1 MGPAI
6 VNMHALKNIKT
17 DVSSLMFYAMTL
29 LAMSIPLSEFGMSI
43 SQFMLLAL
51 WIHEGADFSRQNNT
65 ERRKLSTVFSV
76 YFKTIGEN
84 LAGKFRRL
92 LNNPAALAVISFY
105 LMHVAGLLY
114 TTDIDYAL
122 KDLRIKLPLL
132 SLPVIISTSALLSK
146 DRLNRL
152 LVFFT
157 IAVFAGTTASIY
169 VLLTRHVSDPR
180 ELSIFISH
188 IRFGLTICFSIFIL
202 VYFLY
207 KNYFASRFQKSVIVI
222 GIIWFFVFLII
233 LESVTGLAITLMII
247 FIFALVVSFRIKS
260 WFLKLAVL
268 LPVAVFPY
276 FAVHYF
282 IQQTKQFN
290 KVEPVNFQQLDK
302 YTRYGTP
309 YVHDT
314 CGYGIEKGKYVGIYL
329 APSELRQE
337 WNRRSQLSYD
347 GHDNKGQVLSY
358 TLIRFLSSKGLRKDA
373 EGLRSLTDREI
384 AHIENGVANV
394 AYLENFSF
402 RSRIDQMVMGYSN
415 YVLHGESNA
424 SSVMQRVEYWKTSA
438 YIIGQHWLTGVGT
451 GDLNE
456 AFSDAYHEMGSKLDS
471 AFRNRSHNQF
481 LAIFV
486 AFGIIGFILF
496 LFSLFYPPFKTGWY
510 SDYYFLVF
518 FTIVFMSMLTE
529 DTLETQ
535 AGATFFAFFN
545 SLLLFGRKRGVADP
559 FQKTKQG
566 SLLINSLHLDPEFN
580 RTGMKT
586 KEITIKYSETELAT
600 DLEPKDGLLLESAA
614 GAAKKAY
621 APYSGFRVGAALRL
635 ENDLIITGNNQEN
648 AAYPSG
654 LCAERVAIFSA
665 SSQYPGAVIQ
675 SIAITVN
682 TDQHKITE
690 PVPPC
695 GACRQVIAEYEKKQG
710 SKIRIIFSSESGK
723 IIQVD
728 GIDGLLPMSFN
739 ANNLQL
745 K

>member
-6 VNMHALKNIKT
+6 VTIPGIKNIKT
-17 DVSSLMFYAMTL
+17 DVSSLMFYVMTL

-43 SQFMLLAL
+43 SQFLLLAL
-51 WIHEGADFSRQNNT
+51 WVHEGADFNRQEST
-65 ERRKLSTVFSV
+65 IRRRLITRIAD
-76 YFKTIGEN
+76 YFKVIGFN

-92 LNNPAALAVISFY
+92 LNNPAALAVISLY
-105 LMHVAGLLY
+105 LIHVAGLLY
-114 TTDIDYAL
+114 TTDLDYAL

-132 SLPVIISTSALLSK
+132 SLPVIISTSDSLSK
-146 DRLNRL
+146 ERLNKL
-152 LVFFT
+152 LAFFT
-157 IAVFAGTTASIY
+157 IAVFAGTVASIY

-202 VYFLY
+202 VFFLY
-207 KNYFASRFQKSVIVI
+207 KHCFSSRLQKTLITLGIV
-222 GIIWFFVFLII
+222 WFFVFLII

-247 FIFALVVSFRIKS
+247 FIFAVVASFRIKS

-268 LPVAVFPY
+268 LPVILFP
-276 FAVHYF
+276 FFVVQYF
-282 IQQTKQFN
+282 IQQTQQYN
-290 KVEPVNFQQLDK
+290 KVEPVNFQNLDK
-302 YTRYGTP
+302 YTPYGAP
-309 YVHDT
+309 YIHDT

-329 APSELRQE
+329 APAEMRQE
-337 WNRRSQLSYD
+337 WNRRSSLSYD
-347 GHDNKGQVLSY
+347 GQDKKGQVLSY

-373 EGLRSLTDREI
+373 EGVRSLTKREI

-415 YVLHGESNA
+415 YVAHGESNA

-438 YIIGQHWLTGVGT
+438 YIIRQHWLTGVGT

-456 AFSDAYHEMGSKLDS
+456 AFSEAYQEMGSKLDN

-481 LAIFV
+481 LAVFV
-486 AFGIIGFILF
+486 AFGIIGLILF
-496 LFSLFYPPFKTGWY
+496 LFTLFYPPLKTGWY

-545 SLLLFGRKRGVADP
+545 SLLLFGRKRGLVVQD
-559 FQKTKQG
+559 QKTKQG
-566 SLLINSLHLDPEFN
+566 SLLINSLHLTPELN
-580 RTGMKT
+580 QTGMKT
-586 KEITIKYSETELAT
+586 KEINIKYLETDKAS
-600 DLEPKDGLLLESAA
+600 DLEPADSLLLESAA

-635 ENDLIITGNNQEN
+635 ENNIMITGNNQEN

-654 LCAERVAIFSA
+654 LCAERVAIFAA
-665 SSQYPGAVIQ
+665 SSQHPGAVIEC
-675 SIAITVN
+675 IAITVN
-682 TDQHKITE
+682 TDQNKISE

-710 SKIRIIFSSESGK
+710 GKIRIIFASETGR

-728 GIDGLLPMSFN
+728 GIDSLLPLSFN
-739 ANNLQL
+739 ASNLQHR
-745 K
+745 